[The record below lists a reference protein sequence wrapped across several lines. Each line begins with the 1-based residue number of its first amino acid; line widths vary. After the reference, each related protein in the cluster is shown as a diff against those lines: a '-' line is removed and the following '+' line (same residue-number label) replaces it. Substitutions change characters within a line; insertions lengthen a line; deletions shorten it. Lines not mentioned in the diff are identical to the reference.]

1 MALRDGKRDACQILR
16 IPFKDRKELIC
27 EKKESEILVFEIKL
41 VEEMDKPKT
50 AIKMC
55 SKLTFFTCRSVR

>member
-1 MALRDGKRDACQILR
+1 M
-16 IPFKDRKELIC
+16 
-27 EKKESEILVFEIKL
+27 KKESEILVFEIKL

-55 SKLTFFTCRSVR
+55 SKLIFLLAEVCDNAAINRRALSNQFTKMRRRMMRKKDF